1 MKFAGKTILL
11 LLMLSCFS
19 TLHGQDK
26 ERLRRNTAKLPT
38 MPDDTLKVKVLND
51 IGWDTSY
58 DNLAVGLGYLQQ
70 GLALAEQLNYDE
82 GIALLSNS
90 IGATYT
96 DMGEFSKAMEAHVRA
111 LKITEKMNDKGG
123 LASCYINMAL
133 VYSHQGDE
141 KKSRPY
147 LLKALQLYDETGLK
161 RGMAVTYINLGASYY
176 MTDQN
181 DSAIHCFIKGQAI
194 AKELNRPS
202 WEAHCMSGL
211 AQCYSNIG
219 DSVRANTLIKQA
231 LAVFDS
237 LQDDYELCN
246 TYSAYAQ
253 ICTEQANYKKAEQLH
268 FAALDI
274 ARKIGMSDMEKTI
287 WINLSEMYEKS
298 GQHAQAYDALQKHMK
313 IKDSLQNESTIRHQ
327 QDLEAVY
334 QNEKNQAQ
342 IALMKKESALQDTY
356 LTALVVGCL
365 LLLLFLFVLY
375 NRSQLRKRT
384 NIQLASQNAIIEEKN
399 KDITDSI
406 NYARRIQEAL
416 LPSAALLGNQF
427 PDAFVFYRP
436 RDIVSGDFWWCTE
449 KDGKFLLAVADCTG
463 HGVPGGF
470 MSVMS
475 AAFLS
480 EIINEKGVTQP
491 GEILNLL
498 RAKVISALK
507 QNADNNDNASEVKDG
522 MDISLCSFSPGRVDI
537 ACANNPAWIV
547 RNKELKEIPADK
559 FPVGIYHNELKPFT
573 PRHEDLQP
581 GDMIYLFSDGY
592 ADQFGGPDGKKFKY
606 RQMKEL
612 FVSVSGLP
620 CDAQLQ
626 SVTKAF
632 DDWKGAN
639 EQVDDVLVIGIRV

>member
-1 MKFAGKTILL
+1 M
-11 LLMLSCFS
+11 
-19 TLHGQDK
+19 
-26 ERLRRNTAKLPT
+26 AKLPT
-38 MPDDTLKVKVLND
+38 IPDDTLKVKVLND

-70 GLALAEQLNYDE
+70 GLALAEQLNYDA

-111 LKITEKMNDKGG
+111 LKITEKTNDRGG
-123 LASCYINMAL
+123 LASCYINMSL

-147 LLKALQLYDETGLK
+147 LLKALQLYDETNLK

-176 MTDQN
+176 TTDQN
-181 DSAIHCFIKGQAI
+181 DSAIHCFIKGRAI

-202 WEAHCMSGL
+202 WEAHCISGL
-211 AQCYSNIG
+211 AQCYSDIG

-268 FAALDI
+268 FAAMDI

-298 GQHAQAYDALQKHMK
+298 GQHAQAYDALQKHMQ

-334 QNEKNQAQ
+334 QNEKNQAR
-342 IALMKKESALQDTY
+342 IALMTKESALQDTY

-384 NIQLASQNAIIEEKN
+384 NVQLASQNAIIEEKN

-416 LPSAALLGNQF
+416 LPSAALLKNQF
-427 PDAFVFYRP
+427 ADAFVFYRP

-449 KDGKFLLAVADCTG
+449 KDGRFLLAAADCTG

-480 EIINEKGVTQP
+480 ELINEKGVTQP
-491 GEILNLL
+491 AEILNLL
-498 RAKVISALK
+498 RAKVIGALK
-507 QNADNNDNASEVKDG
+507 QNAEKSDNMSEVKDG
-522 MDISLCSFSPGRVDI
+522 MDITMCCFSPGSLDI

-559 FPVGIYHNELKPFT
+559 FPVGIYHNELMPFT
-573 PRHEDLQP
+573 LRHEPLQP

-612 FVSVSGLP
+612 FVSVSALP
-620 CDAQLQ
+620 CDEQLQ
-626 SVTKAF
+626 MVTEKF
-632 DDWKGAN
+632 DSWKGAN